1 MRFLVTWR
9 LNRHLAVQPPWREQF
24 YLLMQKHIVSLS
36 NITDYSEIKVSVY
49 NVYMLSSKIRVAV
62 LRGGPSE
69 EYDVSLKTGAH
80 VLSLLREMPE
90 KYDPI
95 DIFISRDG
103 EWHSSGLVEEP
114 HRALRH
120 ANVVWNAL
128 HGQYG
133 EDGQVQ
139 RELEKL
145 KIPFTGSSSLSS
157 ALAINKDM
165 AKKIFIEH
173 SILVPKH
180 EVLVES
186 DFSDEKL
193 IYIFQNYLHPVII
206 KPSRG
211 SGGIGVTLAKSFN
224 ELKEKVK
231 NIFKHSPKAIVE
243 EYIKGKDATC
253 AVVENA
259 RGEKMYALI
268 PDGDLSAAHKKEVER
283 LTKLSHQILG
293 LRHYSSSDFVVTPK
307 GKIYLIETNAQPKF
321 HPESSLH
328 QSLHAVGWHPRD
340 FVDHV
345 LSLHNY

>member
-1 MRFLVTWR
+1 
-9 LNRHLAVQPPWREQF
+9 
-24 YLLMQKHIVSLS
+24 
-36 NITDYSEIKVSVY
+36 
-49 NVYMLSSKIRVAV
+49 MLSSKIRVAV

-114 HRALRH
+114 HHALRH
-120 ANVVWNAL
+120 ADMVWNAL
-128 HGQYG
+128 HGEYG

-139 RELEKL
+139 REFEKF

-157 ALAINKDM
+157 ALTINKDM
-165 AKKIFIEH
+165 AKKVFMEH

-180 EVLVES
+180 EVLAES
-186 DFSDEKL
+186 DLTDEKL

-211 SGGIGVTLAKSFN
+211 IGITLAKTFN
-224 ELKEKVK
+224 ELKEKIK
-231 NIFKHSPKAIVE
+231 NIFTKSPKVIIE
-243 EYIKGKDATC
+243 EYIKGKDVTC
-253 AVVENA
+253 SVVDNA
-259 RGEKMYALI
+259 RGEKIYALI
-268 PDGDLSAAHKKEVER
+268 PDGDLNAVHKKEVER
-283 LTKLSHQILG
+283 ITKLSHQILG
-293 LRHYSSSDFVVTPK
+293 LKHYSSSDFVVTPK
-307 GKIYLIETNAQPKF
+307 GSIYLVETNSQPKF
-321 HPESSLH
+321 HPDSSLH

-340 FVDHV
+340 FVDHI
-345 LSLHNY
+345 LSLHNH

>member
-1 MRFLVTWR
+1 MFLSKLERMCYRSCARCRRNMT
-9 LNRHLAVQPPWREQF
+9 QSTF
-24 YLLMQKHIVSLS
+24 
-36 NITDYSEIKVSVY
+36 
-49 NVYMLSSKIRVAV
+49 SS
-62 LRGGPSE
+62 
-69 EYDVSLKTGAH
+69 
-80 VLSLLREMPE
+80 REMVNGTHQ
-90 KYDPI
+90 DW
-95 DIFISRDG
+95 SRSRIAHFAMQMWFG
-103 EWHSSGLVEEP
+103 THSMASMERMVK
-114 HRALRH
+114 
-120 ANVVWNAL
+120 
-128 HGQYG
+128 
-133 EDGQVQ
+133 DGQVQ